1 MWGIRAARAARRRIA
16 GRAAV
21 VGSLAQRDEI
31 CEQPIR
37 SGHAF
42 RELAKP
48 REAGVH
54 EIALPMPGHE
64 QAALKRVKRGQNAA
78 KQIRRRPQDAV
89 RNMQPGIG
97 EGMKL

>member
-1 MWGIRAARAARRRIA
+1 MCGIRAARAARRRIA

-21 VGSLAQRDEI
+21 VGSLAERDEI

-37 SGHAF
+37 SRHSF

-54 EIALPMPGHE
+54 EIALPVPGHE
-64 QAALKRVKRGQNAA
+64 QAYAVVVLLLGNKTSKYYLYWVPRQYVRAIKRTVLGYF
-78 KQIRRRPQDAV
+78 
-89 RNMQPGIG
+89 
-97 EGMKL
+97 